1 MSSVESASATTDELT
16 RSRELALTIADII
29 AETPASDTLVIDIH
43 ELSQLSDFFVICAG
57 ENERQLRA
65 IHRALLEGLAERGIR
80 PRRSEGESS
89 SGWMLVDYGDVVV
102 HIFDV
107 DVRAF
112 YGLEVRWAE
121 APTLLSIQ

>member
-1 MSSVESASATTDELT
+1 MCAAGRSTNSELELG
-16 RSRELALTIADII
+16 RSRELALSVADVI

-65 IHRALLEGLAERGIR
+65 IGRTLLEVLGAQGVR
-80 PRRSEGESS
+80 PRHSEGGAA
-89 SGWMLVDYGDVVV
+89 SGWLLVDYGDVVV

-107 DVRAF
+107 KIREF
-112 YGLEVRWAE
+112 YGLEQRWAE